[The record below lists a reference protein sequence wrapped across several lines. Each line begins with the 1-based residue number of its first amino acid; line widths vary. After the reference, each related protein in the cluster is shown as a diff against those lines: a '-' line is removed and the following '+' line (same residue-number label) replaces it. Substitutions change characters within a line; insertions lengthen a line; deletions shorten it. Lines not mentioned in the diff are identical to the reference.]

1 MLTDKVVLI
10 TGGAQGLGL
19 AFSEILLEQDAKV
32 SFCDINDEG
41 GKETL
46 QNLQN
51 KYGESK
57 VMFQKCNVTSQDE
70 MAAFF
75 KSTKEKFGRLDVVIN
90 NAGIGGETTSW
101 ERTVDV
107 NLKGMISGTFLG
119 LEYLKTDKGGNGGVI
134 INVSSAAAGKF
145 RQRREGGVI
154 VNVSSAQKTDKGGN
168 GGVII
173 NVSSAAGLRANP
185 LSPVYCA
192 SKSGVV
198 AFSQSLAC
206 NEDVING
213 GVRINT
219 ICPAFADTAL
229 VRDLYKDNS
238 VNGNRVTEFIN
249 KIGIMTTQE
258 VAEGL
263 LELVTDER
271 KNGAILKMSKLY
283 GKEYVTMEYK
293 TVNNIL

>member
-1 MLTDKVVLI
+1 MRSLEGKVAVI
-10 TGGAQGLGL
+10 SGGASGIGL
-19 AFSEILLEQDAKV
+19 AFVETFLQRKSKV

-75 KSTKEKFGRLDVVIN
+75 RSTKEKFGRLDVVIN

-134 INVSSAAAGKF
+134 V
-145 RQRREGGVI
+145 
-154 VNVSSAQKTDKGGN
+154 
-168 GGVII
+168 

-238 VNGNRVTEFIN
+238 VNGNRVTEFVN

-293 TVNNIL
+293 TVNSIF

>member
-32 SFCDINDEG
+32 SFCDINDEA

-75 KSTKEKFGRLDVVIN
+75 RSTKEKFGRLDVVIN

-119 LEYLKTDKGGNGGVI
+119 LEYL
-134 INVSSAAAGKF
+134 
-145 RQRREGGVI
+145 
-154 VNVSSAQKTDKGGN
+154 KTDKGGN